1 MGLLSTSND
10 LALKLNGK
18 NGAEARLH
26 GAAVAQALAP
36 ALDALAEHA
45 AYQSKVLA
53 DILEQLKA
61 NATE

>member
-1 MGLLSTSND
+1 MGILSTSND

-36 ALDALAEHA
+36 ALDALVDHA
-45 AYQSKVLA
+45 AYQSRVLGE
-53 DILEQLKA
+53 ILEQLKA
-61 NATE
+61 NAPQ